1 MSKIKQALP
10 EDFSVDEYIT
20 DESYKKYVDNHVR
33 EYLTARDRLVDAIEQ
48 ERAQREY
55 DIEKALK
62 EATVLQ
68 LLGEIERRDDE

>member
-1 MSKIKQALP
+1 MSKIKDLVMRLEEADLP
-10 EDFSVDEYIT
+10 IENESVELL
-20 DESYKKYVDNHVR
+20 N
-33 EYLTARDRLVDAIEQ
+33 ARDRLIDAIEQ
-48 ERAQREY
+48 DKAQREY

>member
-1 MSKIKQALP
+1 MSKIKELVPQ
-10 EDFSVDEYIT
+10 DVDEF
-20 DESYKKYVDNHVR
+20 DELDYG
-33 EYLTARDRLVDAIEQ
+33 TARDRLIDAVEQ
-48 ERAQREY
+48 EKAQREY